1 MSAAPI
7 VIIITRP
14 QKPKSVGDRLDQ
26 KEVSQIEVIVQEN
39 STDYE
44 ILMAAAAQLENSQK

>member
-1 MSAAPI
+1 MSAAPV

-14 QKPKSVGDRLDQ
+14 TKNVAANQAGENTEIQL
-26 KEVSQIEVIVQEN
+26 IGHEN

-44 ILMAAAAQLENSQK
+44 ILMAAAAQLENAEK